1 MKIVRV
7 EPILLNIPFDYGARG
22 HQTRATMQFL
32 FVRVDTDAGVSGW
45 GEAFGFKICPA
56 THAAITSL
64 LAPAFVGHDP
74 GDIAGLMGKVG
85 FDFKSGGRSGPVQF
99 GLSGIDIAL
108 WDIAG
113 KVAGKPVHALLG
125 GKKRDRVGAYASL
138 NGFHD
143 AQRAAANAAQALTD
157 GYREVK
163 LHERDTACIAAARA
177 AVGAGTP
184 LMVDVN
190 CVWKP
195 DEALAMAREW
205 EPYELTWLEEPVWPP
220 EDHAAMKRIRSET
233 RVPVSSGENAQSPSD
248 LLALVREGIVDVLQP
263 DVIKFGGITD
273 TLPVMRA
280 AAAAGVRV
288 SPHSPYIGPGLI
300 ASIHLSAVMD
310 EDAICERFY
319 LDFDASPLGSAAHAA
334 NGTLPVPDG
343 PGLGV
348 TVDDEVIARYRVA

>member
-1 MKIVRV
+1 MKIVAV
-7 EPILLNIPFDYGARG
+7 EPILLNIPFGYGARG
-22 HQTRATMQFL
+22 QQSRASMQLL

-56 THAAITSL
+56 THATIASL
-64 LAPAFVGHDP
+64 LAPAFVGQDP
-74 GDIAGLMGKVG
+74 SDVAGLMGKVG

-113 KVAGKPVHALLG
+113 KVAGKPIHALLG

-143 AQRAAANAAQALTD
+143 AQRAAADAAQAMID

-163 LHERDTACIAAARA
+163 LHERDTACIAASRA
-177 AVGAGTP
+177 AVGAATP

-190 CVWKP
+190 CVWSP

-205 EPYELTWLEEPVWPP
+205 EPYNLTWLEEPVWPP
-220 EDHAAMKRIRSET
+220 EDHAAMKRIRTET

-248 LLALVREGIVDVLQP
+248 LIALVREGIVDVLQP
-263 DVIKFGGITD
+263 DVIKFGGITE

-280 AAAAGVRV
+280 AAAAGVRL

-319 LDFDASPLGSAAHAA
+319 LDFDASPLGSAADAT

-348 TVDDEVIARYRVA
+348 TVDEAVIARYRVD